1 MATKKELIKKI
12 KKQEKLLTKCSIKN
26 GKLEMSRVERRCK
39 KYVEMMLLGWNKGW
53 DEGMYFMLKCLHG
66 SKKISNKTLYK
77 YTEFLM
83 ESKFNHKT
91 TTNKENNENKLS

>member
-53 DEGMYFMLKCLHG
+53 
-66 SKKISNKTLYK
+66 
-77 YTEFLM
+77 
-83 ESKFNHKT
+83 
-91 TTNKENNENKLS
+91 